1 MRAIRR
7 IILGNGAASGTKG
20 AVYLGRP
27 WGDYAQV
34 IFQNTDEGNMITAA
48 GWERA
53 FLTFISPWNLLSS
66 FSILMRISM
75 DFHSSHNQHPLWRI
89 RRYG

>member
-1 MRAIRR
+1 MISVNPRPHSK

-34 IFQNTDEGNMITAA
+34 VFQNTDEGNMITAA
-48 GWERA
+48 GWERMLLYSPTLSRGL
-53 FLTFISPWNLLSS
+53 LTATI
-66 FSILMRISM
+66 
-75 DFHSSHNQHPLWRI
+75 
-89 RRYG
+89 